1 MLLMYS
7 IYWCSQLCY
16 VNCWPTTCELMT
28 WWCCIV
34 RHHHVLL
41 TYLTYGC
48 RDALFAFISVFV
60 TVTLLLLG
68 DISYKWFR
76 RMRSMLPFHGLF
88 VCLSSSR
95 IVLKRRKISTQFLF
109 HTKSPCLS
117 QTALKFGLHR
127 LTPSSPNFAPDWP
140 TPADLSVVNIP
151 WQIAAE
157 WFKSAFGHNG
167 EPTGICH
174 HSFQW
179 YDRTW

>member
-88 VCLSSSR
+88 VCLSSLC
-95 IVLKRRKISTQFLF
+95 IVGKQQKISTQFLL
-109 HTKSPCLS
+109 HMTAPCLS
-117 QTALKFGLHR
+117 QIVLKFGLR
-127 LTPSSPNFAPDWP
+127 RSTPSSSDFKFCPKVTYPLLFEHRRRVRSKTQKTAKVGERRRKTANF
-140 TPADLSVVNIP
+140 VVIMK
-151 WQIAAE
+151 I
-157 WFKSAFGHNG
+157 
-167 EPTGICH
+167 
-174 HSFQW
+174 
-179 YDRTW
+179 